1 MFRDLEIWLN
11 HFEYHAQHP
20 RKVPAGLSDVLKP
33 AERRLIARSMA
44 TFELCEQAEGR
55 SLLRAVDRFARKH
68 NATPLLR
75 ITELSTREQQRHSAL
90 LREFMRDHGIEH
102 KETDL
107 ADFLFCCL
115 RRVGGYEM
123 RLHVLIA
130 AELIANVYYRALEAA
145 TGCQRLKVLCRTL
158 VADELAHIGL
168 ESQLLLT
175 LRSQRPAPARASARW
190 LHKAFFN
197 SAASFVYLTH
207 RAVLRGAGYTLG
219 GFLRVCDTQYAF
231 YMEPPLSVRESSP
244 MSRTA
249 LPPRM
254 AARSASPNP
263 GTALTNPCTSYE
275 PMSKG

>member
-20 RKVPAGLSDVLKP
+20 RTVPAGLSDVLK
-33 AERRLIARSMA
+33 AGERRLIARSIA
-44 TFELCEQAEGR
+44 TFELCEQAEGNA
-55 SLLRAVDRFARKH
+55 LLRAGRRFADKH
-68 NATPLLR
+68 KAEPLMR
-75 ITELSTREQQRHSAL
+75 ITELFIREQQRHGAL
-90 LREFMRDHGIEH
+90 LREFMRDHEIEC
-102 KETDL
+102 KQTDL
-107 ADFLFCCL
+107 TDFVFCCL

-175 LRSQRPAPARASARW
+175 LRAHRSTPVRAVSRW
-190 LHKAFFN
+190 LHQAFFTG
-197 SAASFVYLTH
+197 AASFVYLTH
-207 RAVLRGAGYTLG
+207 RAVLRGAGHTLG
-219 GFLRVCDTQYAF
+219 GFLRVCRTQYSF
-231 YMEPPLSVRESSP
+231 YMEPPLSPTR
-244 MSRTA
+244 RAA

-254 AARSASPNP
+254 AERSASLNP
-263 GTALTNPCTSYE
+263 GTLSTSSCTSYE